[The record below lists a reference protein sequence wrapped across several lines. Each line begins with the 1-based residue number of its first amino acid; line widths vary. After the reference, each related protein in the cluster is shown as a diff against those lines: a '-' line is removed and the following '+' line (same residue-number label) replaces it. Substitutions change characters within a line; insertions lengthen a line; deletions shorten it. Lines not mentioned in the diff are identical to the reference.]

1 MNAKHLCPLLVL
13 SAASLLHAAD
23 WGTIT
28 VLTDPF
34 DPTKTVGVSVESSH
48 LRAVQ
53 RNTYAQADDYQFGYV
68 ALVDAINGRSNQAGS
83 GILDGAPGGKPMTS
97 ITVLADTDAEI
108 SYRVAY
114 QDGRRW
120 VYTYYP
126 SSPVVRVDYTSW
138 NYFKAFQDFCTPGGS
153 RDDNQ
158 PVIYGSGG
166 WKREIIDMTE
176 GAYYDRATDGS
187 SGGSLNYN
195 GWMIFGIYNP
205 DNLNGYARVFQFE
218 KLKRVK
224 LMYDIGIE
232 AFFTDAPVTGYLF
245 PFSNGED
252 EMLQLALAIVAR
264 HADGLGM
271 ANMGATVQAE
281 PVRSSRGSTVARLSV
296 APNRAPVSVNLAG
309 RLVRV
314 KAATSFGGP
323 ATPLCRP
330 GHASLPLR

>member
-1 MNAKHLCPLLVL
+1 MRSTCLCLTLIL
-13 SAASLLHAAD
+13 SAAALLHAAN
-23 WGTIT
+23 WGSITI
-28 VLTDPF
+28 LTDPF
-34 DPTKTVGVSVESSH
+34 DSSDTLGVSIESSH

-53 RNTYAQADDYQFGYV
+53 RNTYAQDDDYQFGY
-68 ALVDAINGRSNQAGS
+68 AAFVDAINGRSNQAGA

-97 ITVLADTDAEI
+97 ITVLADTDSEI

-114 QDGRRW
+114 GDGRRW

-153 RDDNQ
+153 RDENQ
-158 PVIYGSGG
+158 PVIYGSES

-176 GAYYDRATDGS
+176 GAYYDRATDGA
-187 SGGSLNYN
+187 SGGSLNYE

-205 DNLNGYARVFQFE
+205 DNRNGYARVFQFE

-232 AFFTDAPVTGYLF
+232 AFFTGAPVTGYLF

-252 EMLQLALAIVAR
+252 EMLQLAFEIVAR

-271 ANMGATVQAE
+271 ADMGATVQAE
-281 PVRSSRGSTVARLSV
+281 PVRSSRGSTAAPLSV

-314 KAATSFGGP
+314 KAATSFGGL
-323 ATPLCRP
+323 ATPLCRR